1 MPRKPKPPQKKKI
14 TVPVNGRMIEVALF
28 PPSGGRKSWYAY
40 WSDLISSRSTG
51 QSDLTEAVKV
61 VHDMLQNG
69 GRKSD
74 LTDAV
79 LTDAEFDQIQKTH
92 YSKKTDP
99 EAIKRAESSL
109 VVCMEAITAFRQ
121 LTEVS
126 PITIAT
132 PEHCE
137 LFQRDAL
144 TLLTNWRTKYADN
157 GRSRKNNASEST
169 VQISP
174 NTVLKWSRALRA
186 AFERANLNSGTK
198 CVRGVVSK
206 EKLLTENPWQQFTW
220 IEGRNKPKR
229 HFDKDE
235 LLLLLDHFETD
246 WQGVSFAP
254 AFLKV
259 LLWSWARREEVSN
272 LKWCQHREVGR
283 ENHFESV
290 GKWGVRKW
298 FQIPNDLIA
307 EMKMLKRSSP
317 FVFGVYGEQLREFHL
332 RIGNKSA
339 ANRVRTEFRP
349 ENLGEWM
356 YRQVSKW
363 SQDLANGT
371 AYLHSFRKTSL
382 QLARRGEDLN
392 RLVAADASLTATVM
406 TASYTDENDEELRH
420 KSNRMYRRLLAALP
434 VDVATRYG
442 AVVKPSDRLIERLDL
457 ARSSEDWC
465 EVARVAAALQVEDQ
479 MENSVIQL

>member
-1 MPRKPKPPQKKKI
+1 MPRKPKPLLKKKI
-14 TVPVNGRMIEVALF
+14 TVPVNGRMIEVTLF

-40 WSDLISSRSTG
+40 WSDLKSSRSTG

-61 VHDMLQNG
+61 VPDMLQNG

-74 LTDAV
+74 LTDVV

-121 LTEVS
+121 VTEVS
-126 PITIAT
+126 PITLAT

-137 LFQRDAL
+137 LFQRTAL
-144 TLLTNWRTKYADN
+144 ELRTNWRTKYADN
-157 GRSRKNNASEST
+157 GRSRKNKSSEST

-174 NTVLKWSRALRA
+174 NTVLKWSRALSA
-186 AFERANLNSGTK
+186 AFERANLNSGAK
-198 CVRGVVSK
+198 CVRGVVPK
-206 EKLLTENPWQQFTW
+206 ERLLTENPWQQFTW
-220 IEGRNKPKR
+220 IEGRSRPKR
-229 HFDKDE
+229 HFDKAE
-235 LLLLLDHFETD
+235 LILVLDHFETD

-259 LLWSWARREEVSN
+259 LLWSWARRDEVSR
-272 LKWCQHREVGR
+272 LKWSQLREVGR
-283 ENHFESV
+283 EHHFESV

-298 FQIPNDLIA
+298 FQIPNDLFA
-307 EMKMLKRSSP
+307 EMNMLRRNSP
-317 FVFGVYGEQLREFHL
+317 FVFGIYGEQLNDFHL
-332 RIGNKSA
+332 RAGNKSA
-339 ANRVRTEFRP
+339 ANRVRAEFRP

-363 SQDLANGT
+363 SKGLANGA

-382 QLARRGEDLN
+382 QFARHGEDLN
-392 RLVAADASLTATVM
+392 RLVATDASLTATVM
-406 TASYTDENDEELRH
+406 MDSYTDETDEELRH
-420 KSNRMYRRLLAALP
+420 KSNRMYGRLLAALP
-434 VDVATRYG
+434 VDVASRYG
-442 AVVKPSDRLIERLDL
+442 AVVKTSDRLIERLDFSPVVRKL
-457 ARSSEDWC
+457 
-465 EVARVAAALQVEDQ
+465 V
-479 MENSVIQL
+479 